1 MQKTFKYILGLCFLV
16 LFSQALKAQ
25 YLENE
30 PTPLQRIFYGG
41 NIGLLFGS
49 HTYVSL
55 NPVVGYRI
63 TDRLSAGIGGD
74 YTWTKSTYNNYEY
87 EGSSYGGSV
96 FASFTV
102 VKHLGDIL
110 PSSGDGALL
119 VYGEM
124 AYTNVKDLYT
134 TITTASTWVRTP
146 LAGVGYQTPIGKKS
160 YMLFMVLYNFNESYY
175 SPYSNPVIKV
185 SVQF

>member
-1 MQKTFKYILGLCFLV
+1 MQKIFKYILGFCFLL

-30 PTPLQRIFYGG
+30 PTPVQRIFYGG

-49 HTYVSL
+49 HTYVSI

-74 YTWTKSTYNNYEY
+74 YTWTKSTYYNY
-87 EGSSYGGSV
+87 EGSSYGGSI

-102 VKHLGDIL
+102 VKHLGEVL
-110 PSSGDGALL
+110 QSSGDGALL
-119 VYGEM
+119 LYGEM
-124 AYTNVKDLYT
+124 AYTNISDLYT
-134 TITTASTWVRTP
+134 TSLIGSPWVRTP

-160 YMLFMVLYNFNESYY
+160 YMLIMVLYNFNESYY